1 MIVNAFL
8 NEAAKAFSNESFVI
22 PNYYA
27 FSSSLSS
34 VSSTDTSLS
43 GEFSTRVANAKSR
56 VDNTNTYI
64 AVKSGA
70 LASTA
75 GDTIT
80 AVAMLSASSGG
91 TLMTEL
97 TVPSF
102 LQTTAF
108 DVEWTTTITFDRR
121 L

>member
-1 MIVNAFL
+1 MIVNNFL
-8 NEAAKAFSNESFVI
+8 NEAAKAFNSESFVL

-27 FSSSLSS
+27 VSSSLSS
-34 VSSTDTSLS
+34 AVATDTVLS
-43 GEFSTRVANAKSR
+43 GEFSTRIANTKSR
-56 VDNTNTYI
+56 TDSTNTYV
-64 AVKSGA
+64 ATRTGA

-80 AVAMLSASSGG
+80 GVAMLSASVTG

-108 DVEWTTTITFDRR
+108 DVEWTTEITFSRDE
-121 L
+121 